1 MSFEVNSSNSSINS
15 RRSLRR
21 VNNLLANAVIGLSEG
36 YRTDSFADAEK
47 NAGVSEKLHK
57 APGERNRNIPSE
69 SGSAP
74 PELAAQ
80 LPDLI
85 IFSASGWSR
94 VRSRLDNSDY
104 ALADNLES
112 GANIFNLAK
121 RSIIENPA
129 SALFVQANQTPE
141 SVMKLLE

>member
-21 VNNLLANAVIGLSEG
+21 VNNLQANAVIGFSEG
-36 YRTDSFADAEK
+36 YRTVAFADAEN

-57 APGERNRNIPSE
+57 APSEWNRNIPSK
-69 SGSAP
+69 SGSISPKIAV
-74 PELAAQ
+74 Q

-94 VRSRLDNSDY
+94 VRNRLDDSDN

-129 SALFVQANQTPE
+129 SALLAQANQTPE
-141 SVMKLLE
+141 SVIKLLE